1 MQRIR
6 IFLKILKKYK
16 IVISAFGIALAIYM
30 GAYDVTD
37 KPTAYLLVFVFV
49 LLPLVLNKD
58 KE

>member
-1 MQRIR
+1 
-6 IFLKILKKYK
+6 LKILKKYK